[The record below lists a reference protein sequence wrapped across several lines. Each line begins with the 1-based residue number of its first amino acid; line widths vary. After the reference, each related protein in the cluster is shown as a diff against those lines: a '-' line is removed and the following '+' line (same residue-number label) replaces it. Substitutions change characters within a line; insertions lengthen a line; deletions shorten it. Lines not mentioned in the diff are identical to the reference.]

1 MTTPNHPPTDH
12 PPQETEIAAGQILR
26 ARIKKVHLDSCEL
39 ELLDDNDKVIA
50 QGRLYQAGS
59 QVWKAP
65 RLLRD
70 IPEYSQGKF
79 LDAVYVRR
87 LRHEEGR
94 ALWYVQERWGQNN
107 PWEDLSLQEGNI
119 VTGTVAHSVVSTMS
133 GEQAGYLVQLEV
145 GAPIRVSESGIIG
158 HSERPQPD
166 IEVFLPSGELPW
178 ADGSLGEIPLNDRI
192 GRMPLTIGDPIQALV
207 REIRMPP
214 NNPVVS
220 VARLI
225 NHQDTI
231 AEKTFRHR
239 ENLAGWRFWR
249 LLGKNKPEGVSEEEA
264 PEFASGDKP
273 YMGKRFLLVDDNP
286 ATLEAQ
292 SELLSLMGA
301 EVRTIEVSTGR
312 FGEAVSDVLKSLD
325 DSNFDLA
332 LVDNNL
338 PGKNLGQRLIHLVY
352 AQLKNKYPVRFVLI
366 TADNMRI
373 PEGNTRRELRDNGV
387 KGFVQRP
394 LKHNVLQQLLADN
407 EVWEE
412 VEPRTETGQSSG
424 YSLAAKA
431 SLSARKMLEMVAR
444 QAGIHFAMLIRA
456 SREIEAQDLLAA
468 GHAPFTWD
476 AFPEVVARTDLHLLI
491 EQRIK
496 QEQLDILTQEGG
508 NEFLC
513 HGRDGR
519 SHWRILDFSGARWI
533 FGIGYAPD
541 RDIQTQFPLWS
552 AALGAAVDAQ
562 GWRTWGRHVS
572 SFVQLGLAHQ
582 GLSHEVIHLQSEF
595 SDLLFALRNRIGK
608 LDPGAELKKTEQ
620 EYLAGQVAAL
630 TRSNDDL
637 LAFSKH
643 QLYAQALRHREVFL
657 PDAVAA
663 IRRIANYESY
673 EAEVALHISAPPP
686 LALPLPNAALVLPV
700 INLLLNA
707 TKHHYRQENRRVELL
722 FDLEERNNELFL
734 LIDIRDNGPG
744 LTRATL
750 ERLWQPGFSS
760 AANVQERHGIGLWLS
775 RQLVEEAGG
784 TLELHEHWRGIGSC
798 FRLRF
803 PIHLG

>member
-1 MTTPNHPPTDH
+1 MTTPNHPPTNH
-12 PPQETEIAAGQILR
+12 PPQETEIAAGRILR
-26 ARIKKVHLDSCEL
+26 ARIKKVLSDICHLD
-39 ELLDDNDKVIA
+39 LLDDNGEVIA
-50 QGRLYQAGS
+50 QGRLYQAES
-59 QVWKAP
+59 LAWRDS
-65 RLLRD
+65 RLLKD
-70 IPEYSQGKF
+70 ILEYSQGKL

-87 LRHEEGR
+87 QRREEGR
-94 ALWYVQERWGQNN
+94 ALWQVQERWGQNN
-107 PWEDLSLQEGNI
+107 PWEDLALRAEDT
-119 VTGTVAHSVVSTMS
+119 VTGTVAHSIVSTRS
-133 GEQAGYLVQLEV
+133 GEQAGYLVQLDV
-145 GAPIRVSESGIIG
+145 GAPIQVSESGIIEP
-158 HSERPQPD
+158 SERPQPD
-166 IEVFLPSGELPW
+166 IEVFLPNGELPC
-178 ADGSLGEIPLNDRI
+178 ADGNLGEIAINDRT
-192 GRMPLTIGDPIQALV
+192 GRMPLAIGDHIQALV

-214 NNPVVS
+214 NDPVVS

-292 SELLSLMGA
+292 SELLWLMGA

-412 VEPRTETGQSSG
+412 VELRTETGQSSG

-476 AFPEVVARTDLHLLI
+476 AFSKVVTETELRLLI
-491 EQRIK
+491 DRRI
-496 QEQLDILTQEGG
+496 EQLDVSAREGG
-508 NEFLC
+508 NELLRV
-513 HGRDGR
+513 GQDGR

-608 LDPGAELKKTEQ
+608 LEAGAELKKTEQ

-707 TKHHYRQENRRVELL
+707 AKHHYRQENRRVELL

-760 AANVQERHGIGLWLS
+760 APDRDQRHGIGLWLS

-784 TLELHEHWRGIGSC
+784 TLELPEHWRGIGSC